1 MKRAWTPQE
10 VADEVKRRIDVLAPG
25 GGFIFSPIHNVQA
38 GVPLDNVVTMFQVA
52 REHGVY

>member
-10 VADEVKRRIDVLAPG
+10 VAGEVKRRIDVLAPG
-25 GGFIFSPIHNVQA
+25 RGFIFSPIHNVQA